1 MRWHDSQGSPNA
13 EVGEPQRVDEL
24 ARQQADWRLPKKR
37 LSKCGLTRSAEIVTP
52 ELATSVIEPIH
63 RMSACAEP
71 ERLVLQA
78 IDALQRL
85 VDIGIDCRM

>member
-1 MRWHDSQGSPNA
+1 LYDSQGSPNA
-13 EVGEPQRVDEL
+13 EFGEPQRVDEL

-37 LSKCGLTRSAEIVTP
+37 LSKCGLTRSAEIANA

-63 RMSACAEP
+63 RMPACAEP

-78 IDALQRL
+78 MNAVQRL
-85 VDIGIDCRM
+85 VGS